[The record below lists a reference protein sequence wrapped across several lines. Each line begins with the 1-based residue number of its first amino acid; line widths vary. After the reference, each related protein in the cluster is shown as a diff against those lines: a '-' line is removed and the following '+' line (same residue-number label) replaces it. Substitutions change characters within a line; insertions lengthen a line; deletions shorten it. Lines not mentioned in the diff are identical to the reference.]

1 MRIIMKL
8 VFLMSLTF
16 ALSAN
21 AWICQMC
28 PDSRDWPNEANR
40 CGNCGANKSMS
51 IRPSAPT
58 TTYVQPAPYTP
69 QPQPAQTYISP
80 PVTQQP
86 YTSHGYTSTSY
97 DHWTPLKIT
106 LAGPV
111 GIPSGYFNN
120 VCGIEAGV
128 LWNKSDKVYGL
139 QACAI
144 CNIAEYLGGFQVG
157 GIDLTDRGGIFQVGA
172 INYANYFTG
181 LQIGGILNNIGREMH
196 GVRIGLVNWVE
207 RTGDMHGLDIGYING
222 GEGIMHGVQI
232 GGGNKFEGHFHGLQ
246 IGYINYAKELTGVQ
260 LGVFNIVDKSPL
272 PFFPLINACF

>member
-1 MRIIMKL
+1 MKL

-16 ALSAN
+16 VLSAN

-28 PDSRDWPNEANR
+28 TDSRDWPNEAKR
-40 CGNCGANKSMS
+40 CGNCGRSKSMS
-51 IRPSAPT
+51 IRPSYPDPAPT
-58 TTYVQPAPYTP
+58 SP
-69 QPQPAQTYISP
+69 QP
-80 PVTQQP
+80 TQQS

-157 GIDLTDRGGIFQVGA
+157 GIDLTDKGGILQVGA

-222 GEGIMHGVQI
+222 GEGVMHGVQI
-232 GGGNKFEGHFHGLQ
+232 GGGNKFEGHFYGLQ
-246 IGYINYAKELTGVQ
+246 IGYINYARELTGVQ
-260 LGVFNIVDKSPL
+260 LGVFNIIDKSPL
-272 PFFPLINACF
+272 PFFPLINAHF